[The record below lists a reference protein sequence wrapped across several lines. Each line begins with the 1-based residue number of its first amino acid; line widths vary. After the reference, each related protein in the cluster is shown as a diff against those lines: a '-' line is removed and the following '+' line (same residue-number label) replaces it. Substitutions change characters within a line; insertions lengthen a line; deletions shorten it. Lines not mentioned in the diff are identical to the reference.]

1 MSHFSLV
8 FIYINIIIVLLN
20 VIRRISLLRYL
31 YINVSYLTI
40 YWSCHVRTSTG
51 NEKLSCSH
59 VTDIS
64 SVIQFVLAYVII
76 PHKGAQGLT
85 LDSPPPHCPRL
96 AYQNKSSILPCNAI
110 PPRLSQQVCVS
121 QPVIVF
127 IERLKFIREYG
138 CEECC
143 PGAIYTG

>member
-40 YWSCHVRTSTG
+40 FWSCHVRTSTG

-64 SVIQFVLAYVII
+64 SLIQFVLAYVII

-85 LDSPPPHCPRL
+85 QSRL
-96 AYQNKSSILPCNAI
+96 TPST
-110 PPRLSQQVCVS
+110 LSQTGVPKQILNPSVQCDPTPPLS
-121 QPVIVF
+121 AS
-127 IERLKFIREYG
+127 L
-138 CEECC
+138 CESACDSVHRKTEVY
-143 PGAIYTG
+143 P